1 MVSEDGDI
9 SGISISLF
17 HKIMKASAMSPQL
30 EVVPWKRAFHIAS
43 VGEKDVLYPCAP
55 LPERKEFFYFSDNVG
70 QEEVVIATLIGTI
83 HEGKYLTIED
93 LKGLG
98 QNLAVSDRYATD
110 SLLEQ
115 SGVSGYQTISR
126 DSRFFPMIMRGRFK
140 VYVGYRSVL
149 NSFAA
154 QESFDAK
161 DKIHMQTVQTITYG
175 FCVSKKSSKGID
187 IRNRLNSAIKD
198 LKAKNL

>member
-1 MVSEDGDI
+1 
-9 SGISISLF
+9 
-17 HKIMKASAMSPQL
+17 MSPQL
-30 EVVPWKRAFHIAS
+30 EVVPWKRAFNIAS

-98 QNLAVSDRYATD
+98 QNLAVSDKSAND

-115 SGVSGYQTISR
+115 SGVSGYHTISR
-126 DSRFFPMIMRGRFK
+126 DSSFIPMIMGGRFN
-140 VYVGYRSVL
+140 VYVGYRSVIDSL
-149 NSFAA
+149 VA

-161 DKIHMQTVQTITYG
+161 GKIHMQAVQTRTYG
-175 FCVSKKSSKGID
+175 FCVSKKSSKGTD

-198 LKAKNL
+198 LKAKKIIE